1 MRSVIMN
8 VNVAKYYVAT
18 CRKNVKDIKFVANRC
33 VRSSS
38 KYTPKLVFGRGG
50 APDPAE
56 EAYDD
61 P

>member
-1 MRSVIMN
+1 MN